1 MSTEDEN
8 VITHYLKILNYNSRK
23 DNVDYALKYMEC
35 YNVGGLKDAVPEQL
49 EEFIETN
56 NLIVKEFG
64 VDYSELASLLRV

>member
-8 VITHYLKILNYNSRK
+8 VITHYIKILNYNSRK